1 MERVATLMHSTA
13 MLGELMRSQRNLLDA
28 QTQVS
33 TGKRI
38 NEFADSPS
46 DLGALLAARGA
57 DSKAADYAASAKAIL
72 GRLDLQDTHMEEIA
86 SVVADLKQTVLDS
99 VANGG
104 AGALMSEVEGSVGR
118 MVSILNTQVDGK
130 YIYGGTRQDVPPVT
144 ADSVAALMGLPSAA
158 DAFQNN
164 AVAQTAQIDAN
175 QSVAFG
181 QLASTLGEP
190 LFDLVRQIGAF
201 NAGASG
207 PFADTLT
214 TAQSDFLTSLIP
226 DLTEAYSDANTAL
239 ANNGVS
245 YRAAADAIERH
256 GETRATLAGMISD
269 IEDVDMAEAI
279 TRLNNAQT
287 ALQASA
293 KSFSVVQGLSLLDYL
308 PL

>member
-13 MLGELMRSQRNLLDA
+13 MLGELMRTQRNLLDA

-46 DLGALLAARGA
+46 DLGALLAARAA
-57 DSKAADYAASAKAIL
+57 DSKAADFEASAKAIL
-72 GRLDLQDTHMEEIA
+72 GRLDLQNTHMEEMA
-86 SVVADLKQTVLDS
+86 NVVADLKQAVMDS
-99 VANGG
+99 IANGG
-104 AGALMSEVEGSVGR
+104 AGALMSEVEGTVGR

-130 YIYGGTRQDVPPVT
+130 YIYGGTRQDVPPVSV
-144 ADSVAALMGLPSAA
+144 DSLNALLGLPATA
-158 DAFQNN
+158 DAFENN

-181 QLASTLGEP
+181 QLASALGEP

-201 NAGASG
+201 HAGASG
-207 PFADTLT
+207 PFSGDLT
-214 TAQSDFLTSLIP
+214 TAQADFLTALVP
-226 DLTEAYSDANTAL
+226 DLTDAYTQANTAL
-239 ANNGVS
+239 ASNGVS

-256 GETRATLAGMISD
+256 GEARATLKGMISD

-279 TRLNNAQT
+279 TKLNDAQT

-293 KSFSVVQGLSLLDYL
+293 KSFAVVQGLSLLDYL